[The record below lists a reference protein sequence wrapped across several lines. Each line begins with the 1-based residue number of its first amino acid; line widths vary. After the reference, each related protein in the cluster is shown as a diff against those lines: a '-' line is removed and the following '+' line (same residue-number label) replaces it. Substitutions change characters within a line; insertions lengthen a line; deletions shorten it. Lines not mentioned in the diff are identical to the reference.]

1 MVGFRFLRTRE
12 CLPGLARE
20 ILGSIEKNPRGIYIG
35 DTARRPPRLT
45 SRRPGVSA
53 APVIRPQVVLDPAHP
68 RVVGSFGNSAG
79 LAAVSPEGLGSACD
93 VVEIRLDLLA
103 AEGAAATSRPWA
115 RLGNFPLLFTARRG
129 DEGGA
134 GALDAARRMAL
145 LDAVLDEAAL
155 VDIELV
161 SAGEM
166 AATVAELKARG
177 IPWVASWHDFEGR
190 PESFGKIPAMA
201 EAAARAGA
209 ACFKAALRL
218 HQPAD
223 LERLAD
229 LFSRVDV
236 LPLSLMGMGPLATE
250 SRLRCATAGSV
261 LNYGYL
267 GDAPTAPGQ
276 CSAAEL
282 KAGISALAR

>member
-1 MVGFRFLRTRE
+1 MGGAE
-12 CLPGLARE
+12 H
-20 ILGSIEKNPRGIYIG
+20 
-35 DTARRPPRLT
+35 RPPRLT
-45 SRRPGVSA
+45 GRRADVSA
-53 APVIRPQVVLDPAHP
+53 SPVIRPQVVLEPAHP
-68 RVVGSFGNSAG
+68 RVVGSFGNAAG

-93 VVEIRLDLLA
+93 LAEIRLDLLE
-103 AEGAAATSRPWA
+103 AEGVATAARPWS

-134 GALDAARRMAL
+134 GALDAARRMAM
-145 LDAVLDEAAL
+145 LDEVLEEAAL

-166 AATVAELKARG
+166 AATVAELKERG

-190 PESFGKIPAMA
+190 PDSFGKIPAMA
-201 EAAARAGA
+201 AEAARAGA

-223 LERLAD
+223 VDRLAG
-229 LFSRVDV
+229 LFSQVDA

-250 SRLRCATAGSV
+250 SRLRCAAAGSV